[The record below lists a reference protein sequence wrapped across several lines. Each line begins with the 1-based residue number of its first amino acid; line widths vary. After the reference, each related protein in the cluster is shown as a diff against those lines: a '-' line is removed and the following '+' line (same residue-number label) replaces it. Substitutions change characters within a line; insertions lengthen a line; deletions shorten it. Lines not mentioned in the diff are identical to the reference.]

1 MIQINVI
8 SKEVG
13 EPNENGDITTNVEV
27 EFIFNEWIKRTTVPV
42 FNAQSDEEI
51 LIGVAN
57 RSITE
62 WRIYQNE
69 NNIG

>member
-51 LIGVAN
+51 LIGVTN

-69 NNIG
+69 INIG

>member
-51 LIGVAN
+51 LIGVTN